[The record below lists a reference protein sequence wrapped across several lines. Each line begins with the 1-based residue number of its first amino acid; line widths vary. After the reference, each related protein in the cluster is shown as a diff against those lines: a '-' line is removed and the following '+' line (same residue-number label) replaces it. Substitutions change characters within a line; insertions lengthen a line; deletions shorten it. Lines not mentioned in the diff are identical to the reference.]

1 MSETFREEVTALLD
15 AFFTERPDLFLIE
28 LNIGSDLSIKV
39 VVDGDSGISVND
51 CIEVSR
57 AIEHHLDRE
66 KYDFSLDVLSAGAS
80 APLKLLRQYP
90 QHVGR
95 TLKVETAEGS
105 FKGEFTEISDQ
116 MITLNWK
123 ERQPKAI
130 GKGKVTVECEQK
142 IDFDHII
149 KAQIEITF

>member
-1 MSETFREEVTALLD
+1 MSETFRKEVTALLD
-15 AFFTERPDLFLIE
+15 AFFTERPDLFLME
-28 LNIGSDLSIKV
+28 LSIGADLSVKV
-39 VVDGDSGISVND
+39 VVDGDSGVNVND
-51 CIEVSR
+51 CVGVSR

-66 KYDFSLDVLSAGAS
+66 KYEFSLDVLSSGAA

-95 TLKVETAEGS
+95 TLKVETTEGS
-105 FKGEFTEISDQ
+105 FMGEFTEISDQ
-116 MITLNWK
+116 MITLKWE

-142 IDFDHII
+142 IEFDQII
-149 KAQIEITF
+149 KAQIEIIF

>member
-1 MSETFREEVTALLD
+1 MSETFRKEVTALLD
-15 AFFTERPDLFLIE
+15 AFFTERPDLFLME
-28 LNIGSDLSIKV
+28 LSVGADLSIKV
-39 VVDGDSGISVND
+39 VVDGDSGVNVND
-51 CIEVSR
+51 CVEVSR
-57 AIEHHLDRE
+57 AIEHNLDKE

-105 FKGEFTEISDQ
+105 FKGKFTEISDQ
-116 MITLNWK
+116 MITLKWE
-123 ERQPKAI
+123 ERQSKAI

-142 IDFDHII
+142 IEFDQII
-149 KAQIEITF
+149 KTEIEITF